1 MPIFTSAHAF
11 IPVTSLPRS
20 FTRPAEG
27 RKVSVI
33 TLKSVVLPAPLGPM
47 KPQMCFSG
55 MSKLTSF
62 NAATPPKYFVSAV
75 ASRIFTTSPGFYHG
89 RQPSQQSDQAIGL
102 EKNDQY

>member
-27 RKVSVI
+27 RKVPVI

-47 KPQMCFSG
+47 KPQICFSG

-75 ASRIFTTSPGFYHG
+75 ASRIFTMSPVFHQDG
-89 RQPSQQSDQAIGL
+89 QPAQQSNQSVGL